1 MKNCGKT
8 FQLQEKTGFTL
19 AEVLITLGIIGVV
32 AAMTI
37 PTLLA
42 NMTGNR
48 HRSQF
53 KKTIST
59 LSQAARMSLEQ
70 YGFDFGGTTYWHINI
85 EAECAE
91 QHPEDVM
98 TICSLLNGTLA
109 GGTAL
114 GINTTYYNDAKTKR
128 KVYPKSEL
136 QDAYIYQLADGSFF
150 GFSPGITGCTL
161 PIGATVEDINCSM
174 AFIDV
179 NGLSLPNK
187 EVTCSQDGVETTS
200 DVTIPCV
207 VDTKDITDIFPVY
220 VHDSIVEPASNA
232 AKYVLNTAK

>member
-70 YGFDFGGTTYWHINI
+70 YGFDFAGNTQWFFGGSI
-85 EAECAE
+85 EVCAE
-91 QHPEDVM
+91 QHPENIM
-98 TICSLLNGTLA
+98 TICSLLNGTLT
-109 GGTAL
+109 GLTFL
-114 GINTTYYNDAKTKR
+114 GINEYDVSRVSLEVIERNEFVDS
-128 KVYPKSEL
+128 V
-136 QDAYIYQLADGSFF
+136 IYQLADGTFF
-150 GFSPGITGCTL
+150 GFSPGLTDCTL
-161 PIGATVEDINCSM
+161 PVGTPLIKINSTCM
-174 AFIDV
+174 VFIDV
-179 NGLSLPNK
+179 NGYSLPNK
-187 EVTCSQDGVETTS
+187 EVTCSQDGVETTT
-200 DVTIPCV
+200 DVTTPCV
-207 VDTKDITDIFPVY
+207 VDTKDITDIFPV
-220 VHDSIVEPASNA
+220 VLHDSTVEPASNA